1 MEDTPIK
8 VLLVDDDEDDY
19 IITFDLLS
27 EIGAGR
33 YALEWVATYDAALE
47 AIERDQHD
55 IYLLDYRLGQHSGL
69 DLLREA
75 VSRGCTTPMIL
86 LTGQGDHEVDVEA
99 MKAGAADFLIKG
111 QIEASA
117 LERSIR
123 YAVERSRL
131 LKAMQA
137 ARQQAEARVR
147 EMQVLQKMS
156 RAISETLDLNQ
167 VLDALVNVL
176 SQEMGYTYI
185 ALSLIDEA
193 ANENRMVRAVGL
205 AQGLEGLVRSLDE
218 LQDDIIMDVARRGQI
233 EVIDGW
239 DERLDRKIFEREGH
253 ADLVRAYVPLLL
265 RDAPVGVLE
274 VGYQRDE
281 RAVITDEEI
290 RLLGGLADQLA
301 VALGNARLFEAEARR
316 RQEAETLHQAAQ
328 ALSATLNLQQVFEL
342 ILWQLQQV
350 VPYDSAS
357 VQLLKGGRLE
367 IIGGVGFSNFDEL
380 LGFSFPVDD
389 DNPNRQ
395 VVTSGMP
402 FIVEDAP
409 AVYEAFRQEPHAKT
423 LIRSWL
429 GVPLLFG
436 DRLIG
441 MITLDKREPG
451 FYTDEHAR
459 LAMAFAAQ
467 AAIAIENARLYEE
480 LYKAKEAAEAATR
493 AKSEFLAN
501 MSHEIRTPL
510 NAIIGMTSLLLD
522 TQLTPEQLDFVA
534 TIRSSGDDLLALIN
548 DILDFSKIESGKLEL
563 ERQPFDLRECIEGS
577 IDLLASKA
585 MEKGLELAYV
595 IEDDMPNTLEGDV
608 TRLRQI
614 LVNLLSNAVK
624 FTDKGEVVIS
634 VTSRKLP
641 PDEWEGG
648 RPRYE
653 VHFAVRD
660 TGIGIPR
667 ESLGRLFQSFSQVD
681 ASTARKYGG
690 TGLGLA
696 ISKHLVEMMGGQIWV
711 ESEVGKGSTFH
722 FTIVAEVALS
732 QKRVYLRGLQPLLV
746 GKRIL
751 IVDDN
756 ETNRLI
762 LARQVESWGML
773 PRAAS
778 SGPEAL
784 AWIRQGDLF
793 DVAILDMHMPGMDGL
808 TLAAGIR
815 EHRDAQALPLVMLTS
830 LGRKEETGSD
840 VEFAAYMSKPVKSSQ
855 LYDVLMSIFAGQ
867 SEWSEESA
875 PRPQLDQEMGRRHP
889 LRILLAEDNLVNQKV
904 ALHILERLGY
914 RAEVAANGL
923 EALEA
928 LERQHY
934 DVVLMDVQMPEMD
947 GVEATRRI
955 HERWN
960 ERRPWIIAMT
970 AHALS
975 GDRERCLGAGMDDYI
990 SKPVKVDELVEALK
1004 RCRSLTR
1011 CPDTPTVTPQTG
1023 PQSTDAAIDNAVIGK
1038 VRAIGGE
1045 NASAFLAELIAAFE
1059 EDADK
1064 LLAELRE
1071 AAAENN
1077 AEVLRRAA
1085 HTLKGSS
1092 ATLGAVRLSAMCQEL
1107 ELMSCQGTLE
1117 GVAERVAQ
1125 IEAEYER
1132 VQAALAAA

>member
-1 MEDTPIK
+1 
-8 VLLVDDDEDDY
+8 
-19 IITFDLLS
+19 
-27 EIGAGR
+27 
-33 YALEWVATYDAALE
+33 
-47 AIERDQHD
+47 
-55 IYLLDYRLGQHSGL
+55 
-69 DLLREA
+69 
-75 VSRGCTTPMIL
+75 
-86 LTGQGDHEVDVEA
+86 
-99 MKAGAADFLIKG
+99 
-111 QIEASA
+111 
-117 LERSIR
+117 
-123 YAVERSRL
+123 
-131 LKAMQA
+131 
-137 ARQQAEARVR
+137 
-147 EMQVLQKMS
+147 
-156 RAISETLDLNQ
+156 
-167 VLDALVNVL
+167 NVL

-185 ALSLIDEA
+185 ALGLIDKA
-193 ANENRMVRAVGL
+193 TNENRMVRTAGL

-218 LQDDIIMDVARRGQI
+218 LQGDIIMDVARKGKI
-233 EVIDGW
+233 EVVDGW
-239 DERLDRKIFEREGH
+239 DERLDREIFEHEGH
-253 ADLVRAYVPLLL
+253 ADLVRAYVPLQS
-265 RDAPVGVLE
+265 RGKPVGVLE
-274 VGYQRDE
+274 VGYRRDE

-301 VALGNARLFEAEARR
+301 VALENASLFQAEARR
-316 RQEAETLHQAAQ
+316 RQEAETLSKAAQ

-342 ILWQLQQV
+342 ILSQLKQV

-395 VVTSGMP
+395 VIASGVP
-402 FIVEDAP
+402 FIVDDAP
-409 AVYEAFRQEPHAKT
+409 AVYEAFRQEPHVKT
-423 LIRSWL
+423 PIRSWL

-451 FYTDEHAR
+451 FYTNEHAR

-480 LYKAKEAAEAATR
+480 LYKAKEAAEAATQ
-493 AKSEFLAN
+493 AKSAFLAN

-510 NAIIGMTSLLLD
+510 NAIIGMTGLLLD
-522 TQLTPEQLDFVA
+522 TDLTPEQLDFVE
-534 TIRSSGDDLLALIN
+534 TIRNSGDDLLAIIN

-563 ERQPFDLRECIEGS
+563 ERQPFDLRECIEGAL
-577 IDLLASKA
+577 DLLAAKA
-585 MEKGLELAYV
+585 AEKGLELAYV
-595 IEDDMPNTLEGDV
+595 IEDGTPGALVGDV

-624 FTDKGEVVIS
+624 FTDKGEVVVS
-634 VTSRKLP
+634 VSGRKLP
-641 PDEWEGG
+641 SLPVPGEQGKMERG
-648 RPRYE
+648 YE

-667 ESLGRLFQSFSQVD
+667 ESMGRLFQSFSQVD
-681 ASTARKYGG
+681 VSTTRRYGG
-690 TGLGLA
+690 SGLGLA
-696 ISKHLVEMMGGQIWV
+696 ISKHLAEMMGGQMWV

-722 FTIVAEVALS
+722 FTIVAEAALS
-732 QKRVYLRGLQPLLV
+732 QKRVYLRGLQPPLV

-751 IVDDN
+751 IVDDS

-762 LARQVESWGML
+762 LARQAESWGMR

-778 SGPEAL
+778 SGHEAL
-784 AWIRQGDLF
+784 AWIRQGELF
-793 DVAILDMHMPGMDGL
+793 DVAILDMRMPEMDGL

-815 EHRDAQALPLVMLTS
+815 EHCDAQTLPLVMLTS
-830 LGRKEETGSD
+830 LGQKEEAGSD
-840 VEFAAYMSKPVKSSQ
+840 VEFAAYMAKPVKSSQ

-867 SEWSEESA
+867 SEWSEESV
-875 PRPQLDQEMGRRHP
+875 PRPQLDPEMGRRHP
-889 LRILLAEDNLVNQKV
+889 LRILLAEDNMVNQKV
-904 ALHILERLGY
+904 ALRILERLGY
-914 RAEVAANGL
+914 RADVAANGL
-923 EALEA
+923 EVLAA

-955 HERWN
+955 HEQWN

-975 GDRERCLGAGMDDYI
+975 GDRERYLGAGMDDYI
-990 SKPVKVDELVEALK
+990 SKPVKVDELVEALQ
-1004 RCRSLTR
+1004 RCRSLAGR
-1011 CPDTPTVTPQTG
+1011 LDTPAATPQTG
-1023 PQSTDAAIDNAVIGK
+1023 PQPADAAIDNTVLGK

-1045 NASAFLAELIAAFE
+1045 NASAFLTELIAAFE
-1059 EDADK
+1059 EDANK

-1077 AEVLRRAA
+1077 AEGLRRAA

-1092 ATLGAVRLSAMCQEL
+1092 ATLGAMRLSAMCQEL
-1107 ELMSCQGTLE
+1107 ELMGCQGTLA
-1117 GVAERVAQ
+1117 GVTERVAQ
-1125 IEAEYER
+1125 IETEYEH
-1132 VQAALAAA
+1132 VKAALAAA